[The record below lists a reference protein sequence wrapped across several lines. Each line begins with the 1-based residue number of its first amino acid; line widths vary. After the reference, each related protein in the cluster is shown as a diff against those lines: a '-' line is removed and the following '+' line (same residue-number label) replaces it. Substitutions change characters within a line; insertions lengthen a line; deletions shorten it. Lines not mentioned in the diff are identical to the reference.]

1 MQVGQDPTDGGKVR
15 YVRESS
21 SVPGCAGVRPT
32 DGRLAISGPD
42 RGEPLERYNVAPSTQ
57 VAILRLVGEN
67 LIAQLVRWGWRPFW
81 AQDRAAPINARAEKV
96 AHSRFYSAVWKHRAI
111 TPVDGWFEWV
121 DEGGPRKQPYFIQR
135 ADGAAVLCATI
146 GQFPELDSQQE
157 ERHGFV
163 IITADAQGGMIDIHD
178 RRPVVLSPELARE
191 WVDEATPPERA
202 EQMVLQ
208 EGEAPEV
215 FTWYRV
221 DHAVGNVRNQ
231 GAHLIEPQ
239 SAS

>member
-1 MQVGQDPTDGGKVR
+1 
-15 YVRESS
+15 
-21 SVPGCAGVRPT
+21 
-32 DGRLAISGPD
+32 
-42 RGEPLERYNVAPSTQ
+42 
-57 VAILRLVGEN
+57 
-67 LIAQLVRWGWRPFW
+67 
-81 AQDRAAPINARAEKV
+81 
-96 AHSRFYSAVWKHRAI
+96 
-111 TPVDGWFEWV
+111 
-121 DEGGPRKQPYFIQR
+121 
-135 ADGAAVLCATI
+135 
-146 GQFPELDSQQE
+146 QFPEPDSQQE

-163 IITADAQGGMIDIHD
+163 IITADAEGGMIDIHD

-191 WVDEATPPERA
+191 WVDGATPPERA

-221 DHAVGNVRNQ
+221 DRAVGNVRNQ

>member
-1 MQVGQDPTDGGKVR
+1 MT
-15 YVRESS
+15 
-21 SVPGCAGVRPT
+21 
-32 DGRLAISGPD
+32 
-42 RGEPLERYNVAPSTQ
+42 
-57 VAILRLVGEN
+57 
-67 LIAQLVRWGWRPFW
+67 
-81 AQDRAAPINARAEKV
+81 
-96 AHSRFYSAVWKHRAI
+96 
-111 TPVDGWFEWV
+111 
-121 DEGGPRKQPYFIQR
+121 GGPSFFLQSSK
-135 ADGAAVLCATI
+135 
-146 GQFPELDSQQE
+146 
-157 ERHGFV
+157 
-163 IITADAQGGMIDIHD
+163 
-178 RRPVVLSPELARE
+178 E